1 MVPPHHTGACL
12 DLRLWPQARGF
23 QRMDRRGR
31 VAPGGRRVRGGCALR
46 HLVVRRERTHL
57 NFVYEMGVGLR
68 MSWLARGVVVVGY
81 RRRHLSN
88 AGLGEVNP
96 GLNSHM
102 LFLGVPIF

>member
-1 MVPPHHTGACL
+1 
-12 DLRLWPQARGF
+12 
-23 QRMDRRGR
+23 
-31 VAPGGRRVRGGCALR
+31 
-46 HLVVRRERTHL
+46 
-57 NFVYEMGVGLR
+57 MGVGLR